1 MVPLQISR
9 SLRYHYHCPI
19 LNPKGNSWETK
30 NVLAPFSSPKKV
42 FAPQPQ
48 SQGQF
53 MALGTAG
60 RWIRLL
66 HPISTPVP
74 YLWMDTVPWYRK
86 YQCSNSTIL
95 GSLCFSFTILAET
108 LTVDDVITSEWR
120 HYSHFGDVMWLDLIS
135 SDVTLVPLWSCQVL
149 SLTGRF

>member
-1 MVPLQISR
+1 MKL
-9 SLRYHYHCPI
+9 
-19 LNPKGNSWETK
+19 
-30 NVLAPFSSPKKV
+30 SSPNAISTQGELVLGLIWRFNTRCVQEIWHLRRGDRYIKQ
-42 FAPQPQ
+42 QPQ

-60 RWIRLL
+60 RWIRLM